1 MTLLE
6 KNVVEMSD
14 SELENYVKE
23 LRELSTKDEAVTK
36 LIGGKRKQVTSVK
49 PKLTG
54 DLLKIL
60 GMT

>member
-1 MTLLE
+1 
-6 KNVVEMSD
+6 MSD
-14 SELENYVKE
+14 SELEAYVKE
-23 LRELSTKDEAVTK
+23 LREISTKDEAVTK
-36 LIGGKRKQVTSVK
+36 LISGKRKQVASVK